1 MRKVILQMYTSL
13 DGFVAGPNH
22 EMDWIFSNIGNET
35 DSPAMGLLDSSD
47 VILLG
52 RGMAKGFL
60 DYWPND
66 KTEFADK
73 INALPK
79 IVFSQTI
86 NEMPYE
92 KVTVASNIE
101 EEIKKQKSLPG
112 KNLILYGGC
121 GLVTS
126 FAKLGLIDEYH
137 LMIVP
142 VILGKGLHLFDGCD
156 RINLK
161 LISSKVSSTG
171 IIINHYEPK

>member
-1 MRKVILQMYTSL
+1 MYTSL

-22 EMDWIFSNIGNET
+22 EMDWIFSNVGDES
-35 DSPAMGLLDSSD
+35 DSPAARLLDSSD

-52 RGMAKGFL
+52 RGMAQGFL

-79 IVFSQTI
+79 IVFSKSVK
-86 NEMPYE
+86 EMPYE
-92 KVTVASNIE
+92 NVTVANDIG
-101 EEIKKQKSLPG
+101 EEIKKQKSQSG
-112 KNLILYGGC
+112 KNLMLYGGC
-121 GLVTS
+121 GLATS

-137 LMIVP
+137 LMTVP

-161 LISSKVSSTG
+161 LISTKASSTG

>member
-22 EMDWIFSNIGNET
+22 EMDWIFSNVGDES
-35 DSPAMGLLDSSD
+35 DSPAMRLLDASD

-52 RGMAKGFL
+52 RGMAKDFL
-60 DYWPND
+60 DYWPKD

-79 IVFSQTI
+79 IVFSKTI
-86 NEMPYE
+86 SEMPYE
-92 KVTVASNIE
+92 NVTVASDIE
-101 EEIKKQKSLPG
+101 DEINKQKSQSG

-126 FAKLGLIDEYH
+126 FTKLNLIDEYH
-137 LMIVP
+137 LMTVP
-142 VILGKGLHLFDGCD
+142 VILGKGLHLFEGTD

-161 LISSKVSSTG
+161 LISTKASSTG